1 MPRRD
6 LSGAC
11 EASKATPAP
20 DAYGRPEKPIL
31 EHPQPRFSRASR
43 DSPSAHNSY
52 AGENSFGTP
61 ISYDAVR
68 AKSPSY
74 RMVPPHASGPHASG
88 TDTLG
93 PAAFNL
99 QGNKHR
105 TENPPAWTMRIRWK
119 PSESAANSQIPGPGA
134 YGEMPLPHLANL
146 MARTAHLHLKSGENV
161 LKTNPQLT
169 PAVEAALATIRLSSP
184 ERVPATS
191 KAYAASS
198 RVGGGSPGS
207 TQVLDKSANAAD
219 SSSGINNSG
228 ITVGSSSSSFQSPPP
243 KAAPSH
249 LPGGGEP
256 VKG

>member
-6 LSGAC
+6 LSGA
-11 EASKATPAP
+11 EATPAP

-43 DSPSAHNSY
+43 DSPSAHNSH

-74 RMVPPHASGPHASG
+74 SLRSRTVPPHASG

-99 QGNKHR
+99 QGNKLR

-134 YGEMPLPHLANL
+134 YGDMPLPHLANL
-146 MARTAHLHLKSGENV
+146 MARTAHLHLESGENV

-191 KAYAASS
+191 KASAASS

-228 ITVGSSSSSFQSPPP
+228 ISVGSSSSSFQSPPP